1 MINFSLLQLFLII
14 NIFLAGILTTIGI
27 QHARAHFGKKNQKP
41 ERKPAETL
49 RIPAEERE
57 KMLAT
62 ARAHYE
68 TVLSQSMRDLQRDL
82 EGTTAHLHSQLEKV
96 SGEVVSD
103 EMKKYRASLVTLL
116 DHTVT
121 VSNDAQKAVTDHRD
135 ELRSKLA
142 EEIAAEKQQLVERID
157 TKLADAVSSFLVD
170 ALGHNVDL
178 GAQTNYLIA
187 TLDEHKQELKE
198 GIKDEA

>member
-1 MINFSLLQLFLII
+1 MVDFSLLQLFLIA
-14 NIFLAGILTTIGI
+14 NIFLAGILTTVAV
-27 QHARAHFGKKNQKP
+27 QHGRAHFARKNQTP
-41 ERKPAETL
+41 DRKPIESL

-57 KMLAT
+57 KMLEST
-62 ARAHYE
+62 RAQYE
-68 TVLSQSMRDLQRDL
+68 KILGQSMKDLQRNL
-82 EGTTAHLHSQLEKV
+82 EGTTKALHTQLEKL
-96 SGEVVSD
+96 GGDIVSD

-135 ELRSKLA
+135 ELKRKLA

-178 GAQTNYLIA
+178 GAQTNYLLA
-187 TLDEHKQELKE
+187 TLDEHKDELKE
-198 GIKDEA
+198 GIKNEA